1 MMTKNLNSCRE
12 IQEKKL
18 LPVLFIHLSSI
29 NSSSN
34 VANKLV
40 KNKAG
45 ARGFSHGACLAQS
58 QGTK

>member
-1 MMTKNLNSCRE
+1 MKTKKLNSCRE
-12 IQEKKL
+12 ILQKKH
-18 LPVLFIHLSSI
+18 LPVPFIHLSSMY
-29 NSSSN
+29 SSSN